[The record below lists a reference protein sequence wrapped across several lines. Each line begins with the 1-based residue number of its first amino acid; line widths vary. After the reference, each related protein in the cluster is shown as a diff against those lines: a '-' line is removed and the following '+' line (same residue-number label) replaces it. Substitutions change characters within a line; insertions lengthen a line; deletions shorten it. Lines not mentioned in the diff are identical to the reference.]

1 MKKDKLHK
9 IILGGSI
16 VVLVISLVPLFFS
29 EWFEINIHTV
39 GIRISVLIVSFAAFI
54 SSAFF
59 SYLVYSH
66 NRTVSKLNDD
76 MNKRGEM
83 FREIQFA
90 SSNYSI
96 IEFTDRML
104 IYKESERYI
113 DKFLENQNF
122 GFHLVEK
129 EPGETV
135 DSYDKEKYSF
145 YTIRIPFKIV
155 EGKMVS
161 KLKVSQIRFE
171 RDQKRYYFYPTEEK
185 LEETSYIL
193 YNETTKRNNLILNLV
208 VKKDND
214 FFNQEVNVFTKI
226 KIIIKVVS
234 LLGVTTKGVMELYF
248 TNPTQTEGDGLH
260 TYKINS
266 SNFTLLERPKIESL
280 DELEFD
286 LF

>member
-104 IYKESERYI
+104 IYKESDRYI
-113 DKFLENQNF
+113 KRFLEDKEF
-122 GFHLVEK
+122 GFHLIETDTNEK
-129 EPGETV
+129 IEEITL
-135 DSYDKEKYSF
+135 DKYSF

-171 RDQKRYYFYPTEEK
+171 RDLKKYYFRPTNERQ
-185 LEETSYIL
+185 EETGYIL
-193 YNETTKRNNLILNLV
+193 YNETTKRNNLIMNLI

-214 FFNQEVNVFTKI
+214 FFDQEVNVFTKI
-226 KIIIKVVS
+226 KIIINVVS
-234 LLGVTTKGVMELYF
+234 LLGVTTKGINELYF
-248 TNPTQTEGDGLH
+248 TNPTQKEGDGLH

-286 LF
+286 LL

>member
-1 MKKDKLHK
+1 MKKDKLLK
-9 IILGGSI
+9 ILLLGSI
-16 VVLVISLVPLFFS
+16 IVLAISLVPLFIS
-29 EWFEINIHTV
+29 DWFDRNIETV
-39 GIRISVLIVSFAAFI
+39 GIRISVLIVSFAAFLA
-54 SSAFF
+54 SSFF
-59 SYLVYSH
+59 SYLVYTH
-66 NRTVSKLNDD
+66 NKTVSRLSDD
-76 MNKRGEM
+76 MNRRAEM

-104 IYKESERYI
+104 IYKESDRYI
-113 DKFLENQNF
+113 KRFLEDKEF
-122 GFHLVEK
+122 GFHLIEAD
-129 EPGETV
+129 P
-135 DSYDKEKYSF
+135 DKKTEEITLDKYNF

-171 RDQKRYYFYPTEEK
+171 RDLKRYYFHPTNDRQ
-185 LEETSYIL
+185 EETGYIL
-193 YNETTKRNNLILNLV
+193 YNETTKRNNLIMNLIV
-208 VKKDND
+208 RKDND

-234 LLGVTTKGVMELYF
+234 LLGVTTKGINELYF

-280 DELEFD
+280 DDLEFD
-286 LF
+286 LL